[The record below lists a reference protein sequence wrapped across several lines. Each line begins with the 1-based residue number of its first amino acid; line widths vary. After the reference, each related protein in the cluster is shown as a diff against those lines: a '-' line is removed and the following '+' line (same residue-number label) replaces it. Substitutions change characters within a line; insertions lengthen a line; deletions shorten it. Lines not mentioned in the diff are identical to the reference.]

1 MIKTKTPTFRSS
13 ASFSNSPLAW
23 LGGLTPKQFM
33 HRHWQK
39 KPLLVRGAFPHWQ
52 SKERADRPI
61 DQEDVFKLTERD
73 ELSVRFVDNS
83 YSVRH
88 GPFRRRQLPSL
99 KKPGWTILVQQTN
112 TLWPQAEAFLDHFR
126 FVPNCRLDDLM
137 VSLASDQGGIGAHV
151 DSYDVFLIQAFGHR
165 RWEIAETFCPELRP
179 DLDLKI
185 LKTFKPEA
193 SYDMQPG
200 DLLYLPPGVAHR
212 GIALGTGC
220 MTYSVGFRAPNRL
233 EIADASFMAH
243 LSELADSPW
252 QDPWLES
259 TDSPSRLPNRLLK
272 NMTDQV
278 MACLP
283 TREHIENQVIAGL
296 SEPAPMVYFTPPDG
310 PCAKSKVRFKTY
322 LQTGGA
328 IYLCL
333 GSRVVV
339 TDNRVAING
348 ELFELSSLAKAQ
360 RQRIRTGFEILGEQ
374 RLLDAKYCNAITSDP
389 VILEIFY
396 KIYLAGFI
404 GLLEKNKRS

>member
-1 MIKTKTPTFRSS
+1 MIKTKTPTSRSS

-39 KPLLVRGAFPHWQ
+39 KPMLVRGAFPHWQ

-61 DQEDVFKLTERD
+61 DQEDVFKLAERD

-165 RWEIAETFCPELRP
+165 RWEIAETFRPELRP

-396 KIYLAGFI
+396 KIYLSGFI

>member
-1 MIKTKTPTFRSS
+1 MR
-13 ASFSNSPLAW
+13 
-23 LGGLTPKQFM
+23 
-33 HRHWQK
+33 RHWQK

-52 SKERADRPI
+52 GKEKAGRPI
-61 DQEDVFKLTERD
+61 DQDDVFELAEHD
-73 ELSVRFVDNS
+73 ELSVRFVDNG

-151 DSYDVFLIQAFGHR
+151 DSYDVFLIQAFGQR
-165 RWEIAETFCPELRP
+165 RWEIAETFQPELRP

-212 GIALGTGC
+212 GTALGTGC

-259 TDSPSRLPNRLLK
+259 TDSPSRLPQRLLK
-272 NMTDQV
+272 SMTDQV

-283 TREHIENQVIAGL
+283 VREHIENQVIAGL
-296 SEPAPMVYFTPPDG
+296 SEPAPMVYFTPPEG
-310 PCAKSKVRFKTY
+310 PCAESKARFKSC
-322 LQTGGA
+322 LRRSGS
-328 IYLCL
+328 IHLCL
-333 GSRVVV
+333 GGRVVV
-339 TDNRVAING
+339 TDDRVAING
-348 ELFELSSLAKAQ
+348 ELFELGSLAKAQ
-360 RQRIRTGFEILGEQ
+360 RKEAVTCFELLGQQ
-374 RLLDAKYCNAITSDP
+374 RLLDAKYCNAIASESA
-389 VILEIFY
+389 ILEIFF

-404 GLLEKNKRS
+404 DLLEKNKRS